1 MTSPESIRVQMKM
14 VAHQAARVHLPL
26 SLCTRL
32 RACSETLSILAILE
46 NVSRHLHGMRKATK
60 DWHSGLSAVLFDFVS
75 IDAGGELLYNQRMTE
90 LVSFRPSRSK
100 RELRQA
106 FGNVSRKVNE
116 LIERELAKPGPAD
129 WRDVLQRKR
138 PIVADKDYDKC
149 LRPE

>member
-1 MTSPESIRVQMKM
+1 
-14 VAHQAARVHLPL
+14 
-26 SLCTRL
+26 
-32 RACSETLSILAILE
+32 
-46 NVSRHLHGMRKATK
+46 MRKATK